1 MTDLRDA
8 LKIISTARHTSK
20 AYGKI
25 QNRATHGFIFKI
37 TGETELR
44 SLGIDSLDL
53 VEIVMEA
60 EEEFGIAFSNDE
72 LNNFTTVND
81 VVNAIKSKK

>member
-1 MTDLRDA
+1 MDYLA
-8 LKIISTARHTSK
+8 SFIELLSK
-20 AYGKI
+20 RTNNKE
-25 QNRATHGFIFKI
+25 I

-60 EEEFGIAFSNDE
+60 EEEFGIAISNDE

>member
-1 MTDLRDA
+1 MDYLA
-8 LKIISTARHTSK
+8 S
-20 AYGKI
+20 
-25 QNRATHGFIFKI
+25 FIELLAERSNSNNI

-60 EEEFGIAFSNDE
+60 EEKFDIAFSNDE

>member
-1 MTDLRDA
+1 MDYLA
-8 LKIISTARHTSK
+8 SFIELLSK
-20 AYGKI
+20 RTNNKE
-25 QNRATHGFIFKI
+25 I

-44 SLGIDSLDL
+44 SLAIDSLDL

-60 EEEFGIAFSNDE
+60 EEEFGVAFSNDE

>member
-1 MTDLRDA
+1 MDYLA
-8 LKIISTARHTSK
+8 S
-20 AYGKI
+20 
-25 QNRATHGFIFKI
+25 FIELLAERSNSNNI

-60 EEEFGIAFSNDE
+60 EEEFGVAFSNDE

>member
-1 MTDLRDA
+1 MNYYQEFVNL
-8 LKIISTARHTSK
+8 LSSK
-20 AYGKI
+20 VKGKE
-25 QNRATHGFIFKI
+25 I
-37 TGETELR
+37 TPETELK

-60 EEEFGIAFSNDE
+60 EEEFGVAFSNDE

>member
-1 MTDLRDA
+1 MDYLA
-8 LKIISTARHTSK
+8 S
-20 AYGKI
+20 
-25 QNRATHGFIFKI
+25 FIELLAERSNNTNI

-60 EEEFGIAFSNDE
+60 EEKFDIAFSNDE

-81 VVNAIKSKK
+81 VVNAIKAKK

>member
-1 MTDLRDA
+1 MNIEKVVLDAFAEVVKGKEITRDM
-8 LKIISTARHTSK
+8 KIK
-20 AYGKI
+20 D
-25 QNRATHGFIFKI
+25 
-37 TGETELR
+37 
-44 SLGIDSLDL
+44 LGIDSLDL

>member
-1 MTDLRDA
+1 MDYLAKFIELVGKRA
-8 LKIISTARHTSK
+8 SSK
-20 AYGKI
+20 VE
-25 QNRATHGFIFKI
+25 I

-60 EEEFGIAFSNDE
+60 EEEFNVAFSNDE
-72 LNNFTTVND
+72 LNNFVTVND
-81 VVNAIKSKK
+81 GVNAIKSKGY

>member
-1 MTDLRDA
+1 MDYLASFIDL
-8 LKIISTARHTSK
+8 LSTRTNSK
-20 AYGKI
+20 D
-25 QNRATHGFIFKI
+25 I

-60 EEEFGIAFSNDE
+60 EEKFGIAFSNDE

-81 VVNAIKSKK
+81 VVNAIKAKK

>member
-1 MTDLRDA
+1 MDYLASFIDL
-8 LKIISTARHTSK
+8 LSTRTNSK
-20 AYGKI
+20 D
-25 QNRATHGFIFKI
+25 I

-60 EEEFGIAFSNDE
+60 EEKFGITFSNDE

-81 VVNAIKSKK
+81 VVNAIKAKK

>member
-1 MTDLRDA
+1 MDYLASFIELLAERSN
-8 LKIISTARHTSK
+8 ST
-20 AYGKI
+20 
-25 QNRATHGFIFKI
+25 NI

-60 EEEFGIAFSNDE
+60 EEKFDIAFSNDE

-81 VVNAIKSKK
+81 VVNAIKAKK